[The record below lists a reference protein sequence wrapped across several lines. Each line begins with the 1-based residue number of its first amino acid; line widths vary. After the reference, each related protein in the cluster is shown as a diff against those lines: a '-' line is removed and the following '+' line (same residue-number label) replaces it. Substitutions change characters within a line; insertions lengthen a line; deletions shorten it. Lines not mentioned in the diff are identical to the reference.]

1 MKIEMTESHVISNH
15 RHIYYTRRYLEG
27 RRIAMKDQVEVRS
40 LKEGKYVLIDEEP
53 CVIKS
58 MTHSKTGK
66 HGSAKSRIDA
76 IGIFDGTKRSI
87 IAPVTEKIYVPIVE
101 RKNGQ
106 VLSVSGDVVQIMDN
120 ADYSTLELKI
130 PEELK
135 GKIVAGKDIS
145 YLISMGKM
153 KIDMRV

>member
-1 MKIEMTESHVISNH
+1 MKE
-15 RHIYYTRRYLEG
+15 
-27 RRIAMKDQVEVRS
+27 QVEVRT

-58 MTHSKTGK
+58 ISHAKTGK
-66 HGSAKSRIDA
+66 HGSAKARIDA

-87 IAPVTEKIYVPIVE
+87 VQPVTDKTYVPIVD

-106 VLSVSGDVVQIMDN
+106 VLAVKGDVCQVMDM

-135 GKIVAGKDIS
+135 GKIEAGKDIS
-145 YLISMGKM
+145 YLSSMGKM
-153 KIDMRV
+153 RIDMRI

>member
-1 MKIEMTESHVISNH
+1 MKE
-15 RHIYYTRRYLEG
+15 
-27 RRIAMKDQVEVRS
+27 QVEVRS
-40 LKEGKYVLIDEEP
+40 LKEGRYVLIEDEP

-87 IAPVTEKIYVPIVE
+87 IAPVTEKIYVPIVD

-153 KIDMRV
+153 KIDMRI

>member
-1 MKIEMTESHVISNH
+1 MKE
-15 RHIYYTRRYLEG
+15 
-27 RRIAMKDQVEVRS
+27 QVEVRT

-58 MTHSKTGK
+58 ISHAKTGK
-66 HGSAKSRIDA
+66 HGSAKARIDA

-87 IAPVTEKIYVPIVE
+87 VQPVTDKIYVPIVD

-106 VLSVSGDVVQIMDN
+106 VLAVKGDVCQIMDM
-120 ADYSTLELKI
+120 ADYTTLELKI

-135 GKIVAGKDIS
+135 DKIEAGKEIT
-145 YLISMGKM
+145 YLDVHGKNEN
-153 KIDMRV
+153 

>member
-1 MKIEMTESHVISNH
+1 LK
-15 RHIYYTRRYLEG
+15 G

>member
-1 MKIEMTESHVISNH
+1 MKE
-15 RHIYYTRRYLEG
+15 
-27 RRIAMKDQVEVRS
+27 QVEVRT

-58 MTHSKTGK
+58 ISHAKTGK
-66 HGSAKSRIDA
+66 HGSAKARIDA

-87 IAPVTEKIYVPIVE
+87 VQPVTDKTYVPIVD

-106 VLSVSGDVVQIMDN
+106 VLAVKGDVCQIMDM
-120 ADYSTLELKI
+120 ADYTTLELKI

-135 GKIVAGKDIS
+135 GKIEAGKDIT
-145 YLISMGKM
+145 YLSSMGKM
-153 KIDMRV
+153 RIDMRI

>member
-1 MKIEMTESHVISNH
+1 
-15 RHIYYTRRYLEG
+15 
-27 RRIAMKDQVEVRS
+27 MKDQVEVRS

-130 PEELK
+130 PEDLK
-135 GKIVAGKDIS
+135 GKIVVGKDIS

-153 KIDMRV
+153 KIDMRI

>member
-1 MKIEMTESHVISNH
+1 MKE
-15 RHIYYTRRYLEG
+15 
-27 RRIAMKDQVEVRS
+27 QVEVRS

-53 CVIKS
+53 CIIKS

-76 IGIFDGTKRSI
+76 IGRFDGVKRSI
-87 IAPVTEKIYVPIVE
+87 IAPVTDKIYIPVVE
-101 RKNGQ
+101 RKAGQ
-106 VLSVSGDVVQIMDN
+106 VLSVSGDVVQIIDL

-135 GKIVAGKDIS
+135 GKLAPGKDIS

-153 KIDMRV
+153 RIDMRT

>member
-1 MKIEMTESHVISNH
+1 MKE
-15 RHIYYTRRYLEG
+15 
-27 RRIAMKDQVEVRS
+27 QVEVRT

-58 MTHSKTGK
+58 ISHAKTGK
-66 HGSAKSRIDA
+66 HGSAKARIDA

-87 IAPVTEKIYVPIVE
+87 VQPVTDKIYVPIVE

-106 VLSVSGDVVQIMDN
+106 VLAIKGDVCQIMDM
-120 ADYSTLELKI
+120 ADYTTLELKI

-135 GKIVAGKDIS
+135 DKIEAGKDIS
-145 YLISMGKM
+145 YLSSMGKM
-153 KIDMRV
+153 KIDMRI

>member
-1 MKIEMTESHVISNH
+1 MKE
-15 RHIYYTRRYLEG
+15 
-27 RRIAMKDQVEVRS
+27 QVEVRT

-58 MTHSKTGK
+58 ISHAKTGK
-66 HGSAKSRIDA
+66 HGSAKARIDA

-87 IAPVTEKIYVPIVE
+87 VQPVTDKTYVPIVD

-106 VLSVSGDVVQIMDN
+106 VLAVKGDVCQVMDM
-120 ADYSTLELKI
+120 ADYTTLELKI

-135 GKIVAGKDIS
+135 DKIEAGKEIS
-145 YLISMGKM
+145 YLMSMGKM
-153 KIDMRV
+153 KIDMRI

>member
-1 MKIEMTESHVISNH
+1 MKE
-15 RHIYYTRRYLEG
+15 
-27 RRIAMKDQVEVRS
+27 QVEVRT
-40 LKEGKYVLIDEEP
+40 LKEGRYILIDEEP

-58 MTHSKTGK
+58 ISHAKTGK
-66 HGSAKSRIDA
+66 HGSAKARIDA

-87 IAPVTEKIYVPIVE
+87 VQPVTDKTYVPVVE

-106 VLSVSGDVVQIMDN
+106 VLAVKGDVCQIMDM

-130 PEELK
+130 PEDYK
-135 GKIVAGKDIS
+135 DKIEAGKEIS

-153 KIDMRV
+153 KIDMRI

>member
-1 MKIEMTESHVISNH
+1 MKE
-15 RHIYYTRRYLEG
+15 
-27 RRIAMKDQVEVRS
+27 QVEVRT

-58 MTHSKTGK
+58 ISHAKTGK
-66 HGSAKSRIDA
+66 HGSAKARVDA

-87 IAPVTEKIYVPIVE
+87 VQPVTDKIYVPIVD

-106 VLSVSGDVVQIMDN
+106 VLAVKGDVCQIMDM

-135 GKIVAGKDIS
+135 DKIEAGKEIS
-145 YLISMGKM
+145 YLLSMGKM
-153 KIDMRV
+153 KIDMRI

>member
-1 MKIEMTESHVISNH
+1 MKE
-15 RHIYYTRRYLEG
+15 
-27 RRIAMKDQVEVRS
+27 QVEVRS

-87 IAPVTEKIYVPIVE
+87 IAPVTDKIYVPIVE
-101 RKNGQ
+101 RKTGQ
-106 VLSVSGDVVQIMDN
+106 VISVSGEVAQVMDM

-130 PEELK
+130 PQDLRD
-135 GKIVAGKDIS
+135 KIAAGKEIS

-153 KIDMRV
+153 KIDIRT

>member
-1 MKIEMTESHVISNH
+1 MKE
-15 RHIYYTRRYLEG
+15 
-27 RRIAMKDQVEVRS
+27 QVEVRT

-58 MTHSKTGK
+58 ISHAKTGK
-66 HGSAKSRIDA
+66 HGSAKARVDA

-87 IAPVTEKIYVPIVE
+87 VQPVTDKTYVPIVD

-106 VLSVSGDVVQIMDN
+106 VLAVKGDVAQVMDM
-120 ADYSTLELKI
+120 ADYSTIELKI

-135 GKIVAGKDIS
+135 GKIEAGKDIS
-145 YLISMGKM
+145 YLSSMGKM
-153 KIDMRV
+153 RIDMRI

>member
-1 MKIEMTESHVISNH
+1 MEA
-15 RHIYYTRRYLEG
+15 
-27 RRIAMKDQVEVRS
+27 RRIAMKEQVEVRS
-40 LKEGKYVLIDEEP
+40 LKEGKYVLIDDEP
-53 CVIKS
+53 CIIKS

-87 IAPVTEKIYVPIVE
+87 IAPVTDKIYVPIVE
-101 RKNGQ
+101 RKSGQ
-106 VLSVSGDVVQIMDN
+106 VISVSGDVVQVMDM

-130 PEELK
+130 PPDLK
-135 GKIVAGKDIS
+135 DKIQAGKEIS

-153 KIDMRV
+153 KIDIRT

>member
-1 MKIEMTESHVISNH
+1 MKE
-15 RHIYYTRRYLEG
+15 
-27 RRIAMKDQVEVRS
+27 QVEVRT

-58 MTHSKTGK
+58 ISHAKTGK
-66 HGSAKSRIDA
+66 HGSAKARVDA

-87 IAPVTEKIYVPIVE
+87 VQPVTDKIYVPIVD

-106 VLSVSGDVVQIMDN
+106 VLAVKGDVCQIMDM
-120 ADYSTLELKI
+120 ADYTTLELKI

-135 GKIVAGKDIS
+135 DKIEAGKDIS
-145 YLISMGKM
+145 YLSSMGKM
-153 KIDMRV
+153 KIDMRI

>member
-1 MKIEMTESHVISNH
+1 MKE
-15 RHIYYTRRYLEG
+15 
-27 RRIAMKDQVEVRS
+27 QVEVRS
-40 LKEGKYVLIDEEP
+40 LKEGKYVLIDDEP

-87 IAPVTEKIYVPIVE
+87 IAPVTDKIYVPIVE
-101 RKNGQ
+101 RKTGQ
-106 VLSVSGDVVQIMDN
+106 VISVSGEVAQVMDM

-130 PEELK
+130 PQDLK
-135 GKIVAGKDIS
+135 DKIAAGKEIS

-153 KIDMRV
+153 KIDIRT

>member
-1 MKIEMTESHVISNH
+1 MKE
-15 RHIYYTRRYLEG
+15 
-27 RRIAMKDQVEVRS
+27 QVEVRT

-58 MTHSKTGK
+58 ISHAKTGK
-66 HGSAKSRIDA
+66 HGSAKARVDA

-87 IAPVTEKIYVPIVE
+87 VQPVTDKIYVPIVD

-106 VLSVSGDVVQIMDN
+106 VLAVKGDVCQIMDM

-135 GKIVAGKDIS
+135 DKIEAGKEIS
-145 YLISMGKM
+145 YLMSMGKM
-153 KIDMRV
+153 KIDMRI

>member
-1 MKIEMTESHVISNH
+1 MKE
-15 RHIYYTRRYLEG
+15 
-27 RRIAMKDQVEVRS
+27 QVEVRS
-40 LKEGKYVLIDEEP
+40 LKEGKYILIDDEP

-87 IAPVTEKIYVPIVE
+87 ISPVTEKTYIPIVE

-106 VLSVSGDVVQIMDN
+106 VLSIKGDVVQIMDN

-135 GKIVAGKDIS
+135 GKIEAGKDIS

-153 KIDMRV
+153 KIDMRI

>member
-1 MKIEMTESHVISNH
+1 
-15 RHIYYTRRYLEG
+15 
-27 RRIAMKDQVEVRS
+27 MKDQVEIRS
-40 LKEGKYVLIDEEP
+40 LKEGKYILIDEEP

>member
-1 MKIEMTESHVISNH
+1 MKE
-15 RHIYYTRRYLEG
+15 
-27 RRIAMKDQVEVRS
+27 QVEVRT

-58 MTHSKTGK
+58 ISHAKTGK
-66 HGSAKSRIDA
+66 HGSAKARIDA

-87 IAPVTEKIYVPIVE
+87 VQPVTDKTYVPVVE

-106 VLSVSGDVVQIMDN
+106 VLAVKGDVCQIMDM

-130 PEELK
+130 PEEFK
-135 GKIVAGKDIS
+135 DKIEAGKDIS

-153 KIDMRV
+153 KIDMRI

>member
-1 MKIEMTESHVISNH
+1 MKE
-15 RHIYYTRRYLEG
+15 
-27 RRIAMKDQVEVRS
+27 QVEVRT
-40 LKEGKYVLIDEEP
+40 LKEGKYILIDEEP

-58 MTHSKTGK
+58 ISHAKTGK
-66 HGSAKSRIDA
+66 HGSAKARIDA
-76 IGIFDGTKRSI
+76 IGIFDNSKRSI
-87 IAPVTEKIYVPIVE
+87 VAPVTDKTYVPLVE

-106 VLSVSGDVVQIMDN
+106 VLSIKGDVVQIMDN

-135 GKIVAGKDIS
+135 GKIEAGKDIS